1 MRRLSAIIENFGNGG
16 KFAIKSCRYASTK
29 VSGKQED
36 RLTDKTLAI
45 HRSPFYIQ
53 RHNFGTKL
61 GDQQQDRV
69 DPPARLLTV
78 LDSSDS
84 RLETQS
90 GIMPPKMDQTKKRK
104 LDKKA
109 PKYYAV
115 RVGYSPGVYLH
126 WPDCQRMISGYPGA
140 SYKSFLTLAEAEAFV
155 AGQNPGGN
163 SDKSEK
169 YYAVA
174 IGNRPGVYT
183 DWSEA
188 QRAYTGVKGPKY
200 KKFSTKAEAEE
211 FVRAFGPRTQTKT
224 AAESEA
230 DEDDEDEEDED
241 EEGEGEEED
250 GSSEVDLD
258 DFNEPPAKKIKTS
271 GDGLTE
277 VYTDGSSMGNGK
289 KGAAAGIGVFFG
301 VGDSRNLSEQLHNGP
316 QTNQRAELTAILRA
330 LQSLKANEG
339 VRIFSDSKYSISCV
353 CDWYK
358 KWQTSNWT
366 TSAGKQVMN
375 KDLVQPIRRLIEHRE
390 SRGVKTEFVWVK
402 GHAATEGNVQ
412 ADLLAVEGAKMAKLA
427 QAS

>member
-1 MRRLSAIIENFGNGG
+1 MAPKI
-16 KFAIKSCRYASTK
+16 
-29 VSGKQED
+29 
-36 RLTDKTLAI
+36 
-45 HRSPFYIQ
+45 
-53 RHNFGTKL
+53 
-61 GDQQQDRV
+61 DQ
-69 DPPARLLTV
+69 
-78 LDSSDS
+78 S
-84 RLETQS
+84 
-90 GIMPPKMDQTKKRK
+90 KKRK

-183 DWSEA
+183 DWNEA

-200 KKFSTKAEAEE
+200 KKFSTRAEAEE
-211 FVRAFGPRTQTKT
+211 FMRVFGPRTQKPT
-224 AAESEA
+224 APASEA
-230 DEDDEDEEDED
+230 EEDVEDEEDEED
-241 EEGEGEEED
+241 DDGDEGEEEA
-250 GSSEVDLD
+250 SSEVELD
-258 DFNEPPAKKIKTS
+258 DFDEPPVKKAKTAS
-271 GDGLTE
+271 DGMTE

-289 KGAAAGIGVFFG
+289 KNSAAGVGVFFG
-301 VGDSRNLSEQLHNGP
+301 FGDPRWVKTSYYFGSLYKHGSLTRRLKHRNLSEQLHNGP

-330 LQSLKANEG
+330 LQSLGANEG

-366 TSAGKQVMN
+366 TSAGKEVMN
-375 KDLVQPIRRLIEHRE
+375 KDLIQPIRRLIEQRE
-390 SRGVKTEFVWVK
+390 KRGVKTEFVWVK

-412 ADLLAVEGAKMAKLA
+412 ADLLAVEGAKMARLA

>member
-1 MRRLSAIIENFGNGG
+1 
-16 KFAIKSCRYASTK
+16 
-29 VSGKQED
+29 
-36 RLTDKTLAI
+36 
-45 HRSPFYIQ
+45 
-53 RHNFGTKL
+53 
-61 GDQQQDRV
+61 
-69 DPPARLLTV
+69 
-78 LDSSDS
+78 
-84 RLETQS
+84 
-90 GIMPPKMDQTKKRK
+90 MPPKMDQNKKRK

-140 SYKSFLTLAEAEAFV
+140 SCRCSKAGVPAGPSSSVFQFSDLDITPLLIDKSFLTLAEAEAFV

-183 DWSEA
+183 DWNEA

-200 KKFSTKAEAEE
+200 KKFSTRAEAEE
-211 FVRAFGPRTQTKT
+211 FMRVFGPRTQKST
-224 AAESEA
+224 APVSEA
-230 DEDDEDEEDED
+230 EEDEEDEEDED
-241 EEGEGEEED
+241 GDEGAEED
-250 GSSEVDLD
+250 SSEVDLD
-258 DFNEPPAKKIKTS
+258 DFDEPPAKKAKTAP
-271 GDGLTE
+271 DGMTE

-289 KGAAAGIGVFFG
+289 KNSAAGIGVFFG
-301 VGDSRNLSEQLHNGP
+301 VGDPRNLSEQLHNGP

-330 LQSLKANEG
+330 LQSLGANEG

-366 TSAGKQVMN
+366 TSAGKEVMN
-375 KDLVQPIRRLIEHRE
+375 KDLIQPIRRLIEQRE
-390 SRGVKTEFVWVK
+390 KRGVKTEFVWVK

-412 ADLLAVEGAKMAKLA
+412 ADLLAVEGAKMARLA
-427 QAS
+427 QSS

>member
-1 MRRLSAIIENFGNGG
+1 MAP
-16 KFAIKSCRYASTK
+16 K
-29 VSGKQED
+29 V
-36 RLTDKTLAI
+36 
-45 HRSPFYIQ
+45 
-53 RHNFGTKL
+53 
-61 GDQQQDRV
+61 DQN
-69 DPPARLLTV
+69 
-78 LDSSDS
+78 
-84 RLETQS
+84 
-90 GIMPPKMDQTKKRK
+90 KKRK

-183 DWSEA
+183 DWNEA

-200 KKFSTKAEAEE
+200 KKFSTRAEAEE
-211 FVRAFGPRTQTKT
+211 FMRVFGPRTQKST
-224 AAESEA
+224 APVSEV
-230 DEDDEDEEDED
+230 EEDEEDEED
-241 EEGEGEEED
+241 GEDEEED
-250 GSSEVDLD
+250 GDDGADEDSSEVELD
-258 DFNEPPAKKIKTS
+258 DFDEPPAKKAKS
-271 GDGLTE
+271 APDGMTE

-289 KGAAAGIGVFFG
+289 KNSAAGIGVFFG
-301 VGDSRNLSEQLHNGP
+301 LGDPRNLSEQLHNGP

-330 LQSLKANEG
+330 LQSLGANEG

-366 TSAGKQVMN
+366 TSAGKEVMN
-375 KDLVQPIRRLIEHRE
+375 KDLIQPIRRLIEQRE
-390 SRGVKTEFVWVK
+390 KRGVKTEFVWVK

-412 ADLLAVEGAKMAKLA
+412 ADLLAVEGAKMARLA